1 MALLLA
7 TALLLTGVVVGTSP
21 AQAQAD
27 SYETCAEYSLIVGA
41 GGQVAADAAA
51 RLQALG
57 APNPFGVDNVLEVII
72 NSEADVPPIGS
83 RPTASALEVAYVEL
97 DNYFGGVCAD
107 IDICPLIR
115 QAVATNDGSSAEA
128 ARLARGLS
136 FPSPPGIDA
145 ALAFIA
151 GEISESPLHNSI
163 AEAQDQISS
172 YFPCEAAPADTPIP
186 VPGVPSDVA
195 GTCGDLNVLSIP
207 EGPFAIEAA
216 ESLRARGAPNPP
228 GIEAALDVIVAAA
241 DFSSPTPPPLD
252 QIDAAL
258 ATLGSYYGGVCDNI
272 DRCAFVNQIAGSDDA
287 AAAEAARLLR
297 RIETPSPPGIDAS
310 LALIAGD
317 IDESPFHANVAEAR
331 QQILDYYPCG
341 ASTDDATTDD
351 DGRPV
356 LAFTGSS
363 ATAALS
369 ALGAGLLASG
379 AGLLH
384 SRRRLLAGERQH
396 AAVGDQFAGRVGL
409 FLTVDDFDVQYER
422 MVAGGVEFTTEPRD
436 ESYGRIAVW
445 RDIAGNLWD
454 LLGPA

>member
-1 MALLLA
+1 MKTWRIQKFGSLLMALLLA
-7 TALLLTGVVVGTSP
+7 TALLLTGLVVGTSP
-21 AQAQAD
+21 AEAQAD

-97 DNYFGGVCAD
+97 DRFFGGECAE

-163 AEAQDQISS
+163 AEAQAQISS
-172 YFPCEAAPADTPIP
+172 YFPCEAAPVDTPIP

-195 GTCGDLNVLSIP
+195 GTCGDLSVLSTL
-207 EGPFAIEAA
+207 GGSSAVEAA

-228 GIEAALDVIVAAA
+228 GIEAALDVIVAVAG
-241 DFSSPTPPPLD
+241 FTSPAPSAE
-252 QIDAAL
+252 QVDAAF
-258 ATLGSYYGGVCDNI
+258 ATLDGYFGGICSSL
-272 DRCAFVNQIAGSDDA
+272 DRCVFVNQIAGSDDA
-287 AAAEAARLLR
+287 ASAEAARLLS
-297 RIETPSPPGIDAS
+297 RIETPAPPGIGAA
-310 LALIAGD
+310 LALISGE
-317 IDESPFHANVAEAR
+317 IDESPFHTNVAEAR

-341 ASTDDATTDD
+341 ASTDD

-363 ATAALS
+363 ATAPLALLS
-369 ALGAGLLASG
+369 AGLVAAGAGVLR
-379 AGLLH
+379 
-384 SRRRLLAGERQH
+384 SRRRLLAKQ
-396 AAVGDQFAGRVGL
+396 
-409 FLTVDDFDVQYER
+409 
-422 MVAGGVEFTTEPRD
+422 
-436 ESYGRIAVW
+436 
-445 RDIAGNLWD
+445 
-454 LLGPA
+454 